1 MISKLPPFEEIV
13 AADVSRR
20 VMQEVAE
27 AAPRIA
33 AVERALGREL
43 RALVPPARLADRWDR
58 ALDTLESRAR
68 AAESIQAA
76 AEAGDGMAYL
86 DAFQRFDRAGTVS
99 SKALRGQGFK
109 VCAAG

>member
-1 MISKLPPFEEIV
+1 MKSSV
-13 AADVSRR
+13 AAVLA
-20 VMQEVAE
+20 VGVALS
-27 AAPRIA
+27 P
-33 AVERALGREL
+33 VAL
-43 RALVPPARLADRWDR
+43 
-58 ALDTLESRAR
+58 R